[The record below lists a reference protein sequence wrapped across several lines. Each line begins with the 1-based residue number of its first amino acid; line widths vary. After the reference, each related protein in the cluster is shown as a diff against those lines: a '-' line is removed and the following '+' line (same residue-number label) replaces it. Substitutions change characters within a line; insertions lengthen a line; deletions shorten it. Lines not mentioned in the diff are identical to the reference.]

1 MLFHNPVF
9 NRESRVRWRSW
20 RPFGLLFGYAMALAY
35 VLGWSYATAGAGN
48 VADGNS
54 GDLAAIGREMF
65 RSLQMLQMTAWLLM
79 VPILTA
85 TIVSSERERGLL
97 EALQLS
103 GLRARHI
110 IGGKLGAVLLFVL
123 LLLLAGTP
131 VTSICFLLGG
141 VAPEE
146 FLKSLLLQAT
156 TILLC
161 ATLGLFFSARARRSL
176 IAVRNAFGAML
187 LLAFATAFASYLN
200 NEIGLRLYGKAAAFI
215 TLLNPL
221 RAQMGVFD
229 DFAST
234 YPDLGRFTSSQE
246 PFVLTLNG
254 MMICSLLFLWGAG
267 RGVRRVFDDA
277 QWMER
282 KKYLTWRNGRF
293 SWRSAE
299 PDAAALARWN
309 NETNPCPVDTERTG
323 KDIKESALALFDT
336 PLAAFIRFK
345 NPVLQREVR
354 GKLRMRRYPKPV
366 TVLMSG
372 LAFFGG
378 LAYLFGIAWAW
389 TEPNA
394 QGAMWLLFVFGSLV
408 GITLVLPLMG
418 AGALARER
426 DNGTW
431 EMLETSL
438 IEPRLLIAGK
448 LAAPLFFVAAI
459 FLLLLPILLPCIRF
473 LSLDTGSGYASTPS
487 LPYALMA
494 LLILAAAS
502 FCYTAWGV
510 WLSWHFRSPVTA
522 MAVALISIL
531 LILGFVPWLLTFFF
545 ASDRNSSDQLFTL
558 LSFWHPWVAIGS
570 LANDH
575 PTSRAMPVEA
585 SLASIS
591 FLSAIGF
598 ALLADLNRR
607 ITKAWRL
614 PRCKRLSL
622 LQRPAHPVKEAT

>member
-65 RSLQMLQMTAWLLM
+65 RSLQMLQMTAWLLL

-103 GLRARHI
+103 GLRARQI

-187 LLAFATAFASYLN
+187 LLAVATAFASYLN
-200 NEIGLRLYGKAAAFI
+200 YEIGLRLFGKVAAFI

-234 YPDLGRFTSSQE
+234 YPELGRFTSSQE
-246 PFVLTLNG
+246 PFVVTLNG

-282 KKYLTWRNGRF
+282 KKYLTWRNGRLR
-293 SWRSAE
+293 WRNAE

-309 NETNPCPVDTERTG
+309 NETKPPPVDADINARREA

-336 PLAAFIRFK
+336 PLAAFVRFQ

-366 TVLMSG
+366 TVVMSS
-372 LAFFGG
+372 LALIGG
-378 LAYLFGIAWAW
+378 VAYLFGILMAW
-389 TEPNA
+389 TEHNA
-394 QGAMWLLFVFGSLV
+394 HREMWTLFVFGSLF

-438 IEPRLLIAGK
+438 IEPHRLIAGK
-448 LAAPLFFVAAI
+448 VLAPLFFVVALF
-459 FLLLLPILLPCIRF
+459 FLLLPMLLPCVRNVTI
-473 LSLDTGSGYASTPS
+473 D
-487 LPYALMA
+487 LMT
-494 LLILAAAS
+494 LFVLAAAS
-502 FCYTAWGV
+502 FCYSAWGV

-522 MAVALISIL
+522 MAVALVSML
-531 LILGFVPWLLTFFF
+531 VILGFMPWLITFFI
-545 ASDRNSSDQLFTL
+545 DSSRGSNDQLSTL

-570 LANDH
+570 LVRENSDSQI
-575 PTSRAMPVEA
+575 PTLEA
-585 SLASIS
+585 SLANIL
-591 FLSAIGF
+591 FLTTIGF

-614 PRCKRLSL
+614 PRYKRLSL
-622 LQRPAHPVKEAT
+622 LQRPGEPAKPAKEVA

>member
-1 MLFHNPVF
+1 MLLHNPVF

-65 RSLQMLQMTAWLLM
+65 RSLQMLQMAAWLLL

-176 IAVRNAFGAML
+176 VAVRNAFGAML
-187 LLAFATAFASYLN
+187 LLAVATAFASYLN
-200 NEIGLRLYGKAAAFI
+200 NEIGLRLFGKVAAFI

-254 MMICSLLFLWGAG
+254 MMICSLFFLWGAG

-277 QWMER
+277 QWLER
-282 KKYLTWRNGRF
+282 KKYLTWRNGRLR
-293 SWRSAE
+293 WRNAE

-309 NETNPCPVDTERTG
+309 NEIKPPSADADINARREA

-336 PLAAFIRFK
+336 PLAAFIRFQ

-366 TVLMSG
+366 TIIMSS
-372 LAFFGG
+372 LALFGG
-378 LAYLFGIAWAW
+378 VAYLFGIFLAW
-389 TEPNA
+389 TEYNA
-394 QGAMWLLFVFGSLV
+394 HREMWTLFVFGSLF

-438 IEPRLLIAGK
+438 IEPRHLIAGK
-448 LAAPLFFVAAI
+448 VSAPLFFVAAL
-459 FLLLLPILLPCIRF
+459 FLLLLPMLLPCVRNVT
-473 LSLDTGSGYASTPS
+473 LDLTT
-487 LPYALMA
+487 LFV
-494 LLILAAAS
+494 LAAAS

-522 MAVALISIL
+522 MSVALVSMLVIL
-531 LILGFVPWLLTFFF
+531 LFAPWLLTFFF
-545 ASDRNSSDQLFTL
+545 ASNREATL
-558 LSFWHPWVAIGS
+558 LMESFLETWHPWAALALI
-570 LANDH
+570 ANDS
-575 PTSRAMPVEA
+575 TSSRG
-585 SLASIS
+585 SDG
-591 FLSAIGF
+591 FLTSAILITVGLV
-598 ALLADLNRR
+598 LLMDLNRR

-614 PRCKRLSL
+614 PRRKRLSL
-622 LQRPAHPVKEAT
+622 LQRPRQPSKPAKEVA